1 MIGGTRVAVVASGE
15 DEDVALPSSLLQAVR
30 IEFERA
36 RSMPHTC
43 SRPLSWSTVSS

>member
-30 IEFERA
+30 IELNA